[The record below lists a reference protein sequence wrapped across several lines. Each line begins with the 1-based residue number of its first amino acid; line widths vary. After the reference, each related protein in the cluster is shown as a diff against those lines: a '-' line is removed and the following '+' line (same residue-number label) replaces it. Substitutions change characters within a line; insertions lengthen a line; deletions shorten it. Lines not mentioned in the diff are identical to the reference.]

1 MNSLKVLFLV
11 ILFCTYSGLLKGQ
24 TDTTVIKFSER
35 KPVELKFDVTLKET
49 VPIGYAYCFTGTVVK
64 VYNGPLKDQ
73 TVLFTVLPE
82 DTAKYNSMKSGNEN
96 TVYTVYCMHS
106 KKNEEYGTTYIT
118 GFVDSKKSSWKI
130 VEIIDKSKENNHLE
144 D

>member
-11 ILFCTYSGLLKGQ
+11 ILFCTSSVLLKAQ
-24 TDTTVIKFSER
+24 SDTAVIIFSER

-49 VPIGYAYCFTGTVVK
+49 VPIGYAYCFTGTVIK
-64 VYNGPLKDQ
+64 VHNGPLKDQ
-73 TVLFTVLPE
+73 TVLITVIPG
-82 DTAKYNSMKSGNEN
+82 DTVKYNTMKSGNEK
-96 TVYTVYCMHS
+96 TVYTLYCMHS
-106 KKNEEYGTTYIT
+106 KDNEEYGTTFIT

-130 VEIIDKSKENNHLE
+130 IDIRDSSKENNQLE